1 MNGASA
7 MPPRSSAAPLAGFRA
22 AGRVV
27 LIAALLAGLV
37 AVALNWHALSAASLQ
52 AALARYPAA
61 PAAFLAVHVAASLL
75 FIPRTML
82 AVAAGLM
89 FGLWSGILWAAAG
102 SVLGAVAGFWVARY
116 VNGGLVD
123 LEASPRIGPALLRA
137 ESGGWRAVAILRL
150 VPVLPHSLANYALG
164 LTRLPVGAYALGSLL
179 GQLPMT
185 VASVE
190 FGAAGGSALAGKAG
204 WVEPTLIGAAALA
217 VSFLL
222 PRIVGRR
229 G

>member
-1 MNGASA
+1 
-7 MPPRSSAAPLAGFRA
+7 MPHEPAAPLAGFRA
-22 AGRVV
+22 AGRF
-27 LIAALLAGLV
+27 LLLAALAAGL
-37 AVALNWHALSAASLQ
+37 AAAWVNRGAFDPAALQ
-52 AALARYPAA
+52 AAIHRYPAA
-61 PAAFLAVHVAASLL
+61 PVIFLAVHAVASLL

-89 FGLWSGILWAAAG
+89 FGLWWGIVWAAAG
-102 SVLGAVAGFWVARY
+102 SVIGAVAGFWVARY

-123 LEASPRIGPALLRA
+123 LESSPRIGPVLRRA
-137 ESGGWRAVAILRL
+137 ESGGWRAVAALRL

-190 FGAAGGSALAGKAG
+190 FGAAGGSALAGKAS
-204 WVEPTLIGAAALA
+204 WLEPTLIGLAALA

-222 PRIVGRR
+222 TRLVGRR